1 MTDEELAALFAE
13 KVLGWRREPTWATW
27 LDEDGRYPM
36 WRRPWQPCTDLNQAM
51 LGVEGPN
58 LRVALNYWPDAIWTV
73 AIYEAEQATGSG
85 LFRKAAARD
94 EKLARAIV
102 KARLGALEHPVRG

>member
-51 LGVEGPN
+51 LGVEQAPYKISAHNVEDGF
-58 LRVALNYWPDAIWTV
+58 WTV
-73 AIYEAEQATGSG
+73 Y
-85 LFRKAAARD
+85 LLPAADITTIVPMTRD
-94 EKLARAIV
+94 KLLGRAIV
-102 KARLGALEHPVRG
+102 KACLKAVGVEVE